1 MESRQRPSERPPA
14 SHDGAA
20 GAQAPQ
26 GLAEALH
33 DTSNALTV
41 VLGWLEEAGRDGQ
54 DEAFVRRAIDVAAR
68 KAREARALAREAI
81 GAAPPREQPRP
92 AADVLR
98 EVVEAL
104 AVEAER
110 AGVTLRLELAA
121 DVPPVAFAVPLV
133 HGVTNL
139 VLNAL
144 SFCPRGA
151 TVLVTGQG
159 LAASQGR
166 RELLVHVVDQGSGVA
181 PELAGTLFT
190 GGTKRAGG
198 AGIGL
203 RHARHTAR
211 RLGGDL
217 RLLDEAEVAHATFP
231 GKASLDGRIGACFE
245 LRLPSASAPSEL
257 PRSPG
262 TSQTLRSAVLGT
274 RVLVV
279 EDDRAVC
286 ALLDAGLGA
295 RGCDVVAVH
304 DEHTLRKR
312 LPELGTV
319 DAVLLDLS
327 PIAADIE
334 GAVAVIR
341 ATLPDAGIVFISGSS
356 TVAAAQIADVTPRT
370 RWVRKPFELAEI
382 TAAITELLPSK
393 G

>member
-1 MESRQRPSERPPA
+1 MESRQRPSDRPP
-14 SHDGAA
+14 SSREAA
-20 GAQAPQ
+20 PST

-54 DEAFVRRAIDVAAR
+54 DEAFVRRAIEVAAR

-92 AADVLR
+92 AADVLH

-104 AVEAER
+104 AIEADR
-110 AGVTLRLELAA
+110 AGVTLRLELSP

-144 SFCPRGA
+144 SFCARGA
-151 TVLVTGQG
+151 TVLVAGQG
-159 LAASQGR
+159 LVASQGR
-166 RELLVHVVDQGSGVA
+166 RELLVHVVDQGPGVA
-181 PELAGTLFT
+181 PELADTLFS
-190 GGTKRAGG
+190 GGTKRVGG

-217 RLLDEAEVAHATFP
+217 RLLDAAEAAHASIP
-231 GKASLDGRIGACFE
+231 GKDVLGERLGACFE
-245 LRLPSASAPSEL
+245 LRLPSAAALSEL

-262 TSQTLRSAVLGT
+262 TSQTLRSPVLGT

-295 RGCDVVAVH
+295 RGCDVVSVH
-304 DEHTLRKR
+304 DDHTLRER
-312 LPELGTV
+312 LPGLGPI

-334 GAVAVIR
+334 GAVATIR

-356 TVAAAQIADVTPRT
+356 TIAAAQIADVTPRT

-382 TAAITELLPSK
+382 TAAITELLPPK